1 MFVYIFENCL
11 FTFAAVCL
19 PLTAVCLHLTAV
31 CLHLAVIFFYLT
43 AVCLSSLPSTIWF
56 QVLTQLHPIL
66 LQAQLHPTIQL
77 NSIMFKIT
85 FKYLWIMDYLC
96 LRTLDCQIQDKA
108 YFILLQD
115 HPTMLHQYLS
125 GTCPGQAQSCPAQTC
140 PGPVQ
145 DKHLTWGL
153 VMIQSWFH
161 RLCHKEIQ
169 KKLRLLQCHLQSQW
183 LHRQTVQ
190 EKLRW
195 VKTKKMS
202 WKRRKSV
209 SRNGQRPSTGWH
221 RRWKWPKSRKWQVYL
236 IRKDAKIPIGNFL
249 NYYFSNYFSCLFTF

>member
-1 MFVYIFENCL
+1 M
-11 FTFAAVCL
+11 
-19 PLTAVCLHLTAV
+19 
-31 CLHLAVIFFYLT
+31 
-43 AVCLSSLPSTIWF
+43 
-56 QVLTQLHPIL
+56 QVTQLL
-66 LQAQLHPTIQL
+66 LYSYSSKIDSFLGKREKDRKSIKTIRL
-77 NSIMFKIT
+77 LK
-85 FKYLWIMDYLC
+85 
-96 LRTLDCQIQDKA
+96 QIEF
-108 YFILLQD
+108 YLQD

-195 VKTKKMS
+195 VKTRKMS

-209 SRNGQRPSTGWH
+209 SRNGLRPSTGWH
-221 RRWKWPKSRKWQVYL
+221 RRWKWPKSRRWQVYL